1 MPGHKAEL
9 YCLAASEAQ
18 ELCIPIV
25 TMGIGSLSERV
36 EHNTTGL
43 IAKNKKQ
50 FSEYIIEIFSN
61 NELWLTFRNNLLS
74 KRGQKTWF
82 NATKNFL
89 KIIKIN
95 ER

>member
-36 EHNTTGL
+36 GHNNTGL
-43 IAKNKKQ
+43 IAKNSKQ
-50 FSEYIIEIFSN
+50 FGDYIQDIFFDDD
-61 NELWLTFRNNLLS
+61 LWSFFRQNLLS
-74 KRGQKTWF
+74 KRGNKSWQ
-82 NATKNFL
+82 NATKKFL
-89 KIIKIN
+89 NTIN
-95 ER
+95 IND

>member
-36 EHNTTGL
+36 DHNITGL
-43 IAKNKKQ
+43 IAKNTKQ
-50 FSEYIIEIFSN
+50 FSDSIQDIFFDDD
-61 NELWLTFRNNLLS
+61 LWSFLRQNLLS
-74 KRGQKTWF
+74 KRGKKSWL
-82 NATKNFL
+82 NASKNFL
-89 KIIKIN
+89 NTIN
-95 ER
+95 INA